1 MPQATLVDRP
11 KTGQIGGPLRIL
23 AGPGTGKTHALV
35 ARYADLVESGE
46 ATRSQI
52 LVLTFSTSA
61 ASEIA
66 ARIDQRLADSYDQAW
81 VSTFHSF
88 CWRLLHEQRPDPRRL
103 LLSGFQEWVAMRRV
117 LMEMDGD
124 RLGALQKVRGHDVFA
139 QDVLAFVALLKQNL
153 VHPAAFALAAEATGG
168 ERLRVLAAVY
178 SAYQARLQAA
188 HLVDFRDLVWDVI
201 QHLDVKEDMLDG
213 LQRRFTHVLVDEF
226 QDVDPAQFALLKR
239 IAPPER
245 RPNLV
250 VVGDPDQS
258 IYGFR
263 GTQPRLL
270 VDDFPRIYQPL
281 VAELGVSRRCPAEV
295 LEAGER
301 LLRSTQAGRPP
312 RVIQA
317 TRPSPPSASG
327 EETAV
332 TVIEEANA
340 VDEAFAVA
348 REIKRLL
355 LESRGMLRQRD
366 FAILLRSTTSLSAP
380 FEEALRALGLEYE
393 VRGLGAMARNEVVRF
408 LLAYLAALERPDDS
422 EALERVLAASLGG
435 VDARLLGRVR
445 AHAQEEGRPLLK
457 VVRRLM
463 YHLASEDPDAYP
475 LPWGGEPPADTS
487 APPDYVAY
495 TSPEQLRGLHRAL
508 SAFHA
513 LRGLGGR
520 LSLRALAYAVLVEA
534 GVLQRLLDLGL
545 PESER
550 LEALTD
556 LRAALDG
563 FAELEEVAERLDGEP
578 PRLGS
583 LPGRLEALVARAVD
597 ESQPAGSTK
606 DAVQILTVHQSKG
619 LEFEVV
625 FCSGFA
631 HGIFPLPDR
640 PHPLLDHD
648 DRAWLE
654 TEVAG
659 FRPSWPPDQ
668 QGHLAEEARLAYVA
682 FTRARRRL
690 YITFAAEYLGA
701 AGPSP
706 FLELAN
712 PRAHVLQLTRSAQAL
727 EAKNLLTMSEA
738 ETLLHSVRERIAGDD
753 AARLRALGI
762 DLDFVLD
769 ARSGTTFLPYEEGPV
784 AGVDPGHFSASALND
799 YLKCPRFYF
808 YNDHPG
814 LTQQPR
820 GVEMTRGGFLHEVLE
835 EFHRREVEWRAQPP
849 EAQRQWLEAVLAAQL
864 ERYLSRVESVL
875 DRKREEQEVRRILD
889 NYIVFATSSQ
899 PIKRNGTIAVEK
911 KFRLDLDGAEI
922 RGKIDRIND
931 TGEGTCEVVDYKTGR
946 GNSLGRAYEAY
957 FGPDMHDVQLALYY
971 LACLSGV
978 DEEGAP
984 IALEPR
990 FLSVWYPK
998 ERRPYDHIRQVLFAA
1013 GEPAAGVSQWT
1024 QRALDGEDLARSRRV
1039 VQGAIERIR
1048 EGDFRPAPKPV
1059 AGTCLSWFGCPFSAV
1074 CPYGGTPPEE

>member
-1 MPQATLVDRP
+1 LPEATLVDTP
-11 KTGQIGGPLRIL
+11 KTGALAGPLRIL

-35 ARYADLVESGE
+35 TRYADLVEGGH
-46 ATRSQI
+46 AARGQI

-61 ASEIA
+61 AAEIA
-66 ARIDQRLADSYDQAW
+66 QRIDERLADSYDQAW

-88 CWRLLHEQRPDPRRL
+88 CWRLLREHRPDPRRL

-117 LMEMDGD
+117 LAEMDAD
-124 RLGALQKVRGHDVFA
+124 RLGSLDKVRGHDVFA
-139 QDVLAFVALLKQNL
+139 QDLLAFVALLKQNL
-153 VHPAAFALAAEATGG
+153 VHPAAFALAAEATGSD
-168 ERLRVLAAVY
+168 RLRALGAAY
-178 SAYQARLQAA
+178 SAYQARLQNA

-201 QHLDVKEDMLDG
+201 QLLDASEQSLDR
-213 LQRRFTHVLVDEF
+213 LRRRFTHVLVDEF

-239 IAPPER
+239 IAPPEG

-270 VDDFPRIYQPL
+270 VEDFPRIYQPL
-281 VAELGVSRRCPAEV
+281 SGELGVSRRCAPDV

-301 LLRSTQAGRPP
+301 LLRATQSDRPRRELASTA
-312 RVIQA
+312 A
-317 TRPSPPSASG
+317 TGTSPI
-327 EETAV
+327 
-332 TVIEEANA
+332 TVVEEANG
-340 VDEAFAVA
+340 VDEAFFVA
-348 REIKRLL
+348 REIKGLL
-355 LESRGMLRQRD
+355 LASGGTLRPGD
-366 FAILLRSTTSLSAP
+366 VAILLRSTTSLSAP

-422 EALERVLAASLGG
+422 EALERVLAASLSG
-435 VDARLLGRVR
+435 VSARLLGRLR
-445 AHAQEEGRPLLK
+445 AHGLEEGRPLVK

-463 YHLASEDPDAYP
+463 YHLASQDPAAYP
-475 LPWGGEPPADTS
+475 LPWGGEPPAETS
-487 APPDYVAY
+487 TPPDYVEFSTAD
-495 TSPEQLRGLHRAL
+495 ELRSLHRAL
-508 SAFHA
+508 AAFYT
-513 LRGLGGR
+513 LRAQSER
-520 LSLRALAYAVLVEA
+520 LPLRALAYLVLIEA
-534 GVLQRLLDLGL
+534 GVLERLLGLGL
-545 PESER
+545 SESER
-550 LEALTD
+550 LEALAD

-563 FAELEEVAERLDGEP
+563 FAELEEVAERLDGER

-597 ESQPAGSTK
+597 ESQPAAAAK

-640 PHPLLDHD
+640 AHPLLDEQ

-654 TEVAG
+654 TRLEG
-659 FRPSWPPDQ
+659 FRPSWPADQ

-682 FTRARRRL
+682 MTRARRRL
-690 YITFAAEYLGA
+690 YVTYAGEYLGA

-706 FLELAN
+706 FLELAA
-712 PRAHVLQLTRSAQAL
+712 PKARVLHMTRSGHAL
-727 EAKNLLTMSEA
+727 EPATVLTMSEA
-738 ETLLHSVRERIAGDD
+738 ETLLN
-753 AARLRALGI
+753 AARETIAAPQAELLRGLGV
-762 DLDFVLD
+762 DVDFVLD
-769 ARSGTTFLPYEEGPV
+769 PRSGTPFLPYDGALV
-784 AGVDPGHFSASALND
+784 VGVDPGHFSATALNN

-814 LTQQPR
+814 LAQQPR
-820 GVEMTRGGFLHEVLE
+820 GIEMTRGGFLHEVLE
-835 EFHRREVEWRAQPP
+835 EFHRREEEWRSQPP
-849 EAQRQWLEAVLAAQL
+849 EAQRQWLEAVLAEQL
-864 ERYLSRVESVL
+864 ERYLARVESVL
-875 DRKREEQEVRRILD
+875 DRKREEQEVRRILE

-899 PIKRNGTIAVEK
+899 PIRREGTLAVEK
-911 KFRLDLDGAEI
+911 KFRLNLDSAEI

-931 TGEGTCEVVDYKTGR
+931 TGAGTCEVVDYKTGR
-946 GNSLGRAYEAY
+946 GYTLGRAYDSY
-957 FGPDMHDVQLALYY
+957 FGPEMHDVQLALYY
-971 LACLSGV
+971 LACLQGV

-998 ERRPYDHIRQVLFAA
+998 ERRPYDHIRQVLFAV
-1013 GEPAAGVSQWT
+1013 GEPAPGVSQWT
-1024 QRALDGEDLARSRRV
+1024 QRALDGEDLSRSREV
-1039 VQGAIERIR
+1039 VRRAIERIR
-1048 EGDFRPAPKPV
+1048 AGDFRPAPKPV
-1059 AGTCLSWFGCPFSAV
+1059 AGTCLSWFGCAFSAV